1 MLFQW
6 SKKRKILED
15 DLLCDG
21 LKGRVRY
28 FCTRYH
34 GAPDEVGRMAILV
47 DGEERLV
54 ISDEIDS
61 RIDAEYYGRSHRSFC
76 EIQTQYNDQGQF
88 GSFSFQNAIL
98 IFLETPIEESLR
110 SSDPLLN
117 LFAILDRRVG
127 KRRLQ
132 KLRGGLISGELPP
145 VPDWLRFFYDLRLE
159 AEGMEKLPVPSPV
172 DKAHFGNTV

>member
-15 DLLCDG
+15 DLLCDA

-34 GAPDEVGRMAILV
+34 SAPDEIGRMSVLV
-47 DGEERLV
+47 DDVERLV
-54 ISDEIDS
+54 ISDDIDERIDS
-61 RIDAEYYGRSHRSFC
+61 EYYGWSSRSFDQ
-76 EIQTQYNDQGQF
+76 IRSQYNEQGQF

-98 IFLETPIEESLR
+98 IFLESPIEESLN
-110 SSDPLLN
+110 SSNHLLN
-117 LFAILDRRVG
+117 LLAILDRRVG

-132 KLRGGLISGELPP
+132 KIREELISGELPP
-145 VPDWLRFFYDLRLE
+145 IPDWLRFFYDLRLE
-159 AEGMEKLPVPSPV
+159 SEGMETLPAPS
-172 DKAHFGNTV
+172 TEE